1 MNQKTILI
9 VEDHIPIRLALVEKL
24 VKHGYNTIEA
34 KDGEEG
40 LKVAI
45 AKTPDLIL
53 LDLIMPRL
61 GGMEMLEKLR
71 KENEFGRKV
80 PVIILTNL
88 NPNDKIMKEVVETE
102 PTFYLVKA
110 DWKLE
115 DVIEK
120 VNETLAPQ
128 A

>member
-1 MNQKTILI
+1 MDQKTILV
-9 VEDHIPIRLALVEKL
+9 VEDHIPVRLALVEKL
-24 VKHGYNTIEA
+24 TKHGYRAIEA

-40 LKVAI
+40 LEVAG
-45 AKTPDLIL
+45 AQKPDLIL

-71 KENEFGRKV
+71 KESEFGKKV

-120 VNETLAPQ
+120 VNETLNPRI
-128 A
+128 